1 MELDREISR
10 GQRAAEILDS
20 DLYIEAFDMLKTRLM
35 QQWAESPAR
44 DKEGRESL
52 WLMTRLLENVQG
64 HLAEIMQTGKMARV
78 QLEQQ
83 SLFDKIKNTV
93 GID

>member
-1 MELDREISR
+1 MELDQEISR
-10 GQRAAEILDS
+10 GQRAAEVLDN
-20 DLYIEAFDMLKTRLM
+20 DLYREAFDTLKARLM

-52 WLMTRLLENVQG
+52 WLMTRLLENVES
-64 HLAEIMQTGKMARV
+64 HLSEIMQTGKMARV

-83 SLFDKIKNTV
+83 SLFERIKNTV